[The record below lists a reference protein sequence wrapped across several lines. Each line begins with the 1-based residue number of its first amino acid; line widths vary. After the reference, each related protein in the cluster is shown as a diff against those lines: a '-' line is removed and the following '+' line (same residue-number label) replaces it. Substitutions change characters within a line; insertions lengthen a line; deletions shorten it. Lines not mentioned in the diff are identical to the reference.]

1 MTFLIK
7 KEAVLLRFT
16 HCTSLITINLMSL
29 YASLSELHLQ
39 KNNTDADLAPR
50 WPSWNND
57 ALVKHNIYQCFVWA
71 CSSSQKPWVEWSL
84 TIFAIWDLELHLYLC
99 FGQLPTWPIFTA
111 EARRRQRSSTDRGSL
126 TQLGPGNSSFTNN
139 SST

>member
-50 WPSWNND
+50 
-57 ALVKHNIYQCFVWA
+57 
-71 CSSSQKPWVEWSL
+71 
-84 TIFAIWDLELHLYLC
+84 
-99 FGQLPTWPIFTA
+99 
-111 EARRRQRSSTDRGSL
+111 
-126 TQLGPGNSSFTNN
+126 
-139 SST
+139 